1 MKKPPT
7 NPPSGITSAP
17 HPHSGWGRA
26 ARVTATK
33 NRPIP
38 ALLLAL
44 SLVAALPKKTG
55 RHH

>member
-7 NPPSGITSAP
+7 KSPSGITSAP
-17 HPHSGWGRA
+17 HPYSGWGRA

>member
-7 NPPSGITSAP
+7 NPSSGITSAP
-17 HPHSGWGRA
+17 HPHSGWGRV
-26 ARVTATK
+26 ARVTAIK

-44 SLVAALPKKTG
+44 SLAAALPKKPG
-55 RHH
+55 RHY